1 MFEANNF
8 IQISSFSQ
16 CNNKTLMTKKDTGP
30 SCKGKKAAMLMGKK
44 WQFNESIEKW
54 LNRPLGGLDRATAVL

>member
-1 MFEANNF
+1 
-8 IQISSFSQ
+8 
-16 CNNKTLMTKKDTGP
+16 MTKKDTGP